1 MLRAAAVCEKAGI
14 ASANLVCEGFVA
26 LAAASSRGLGLPNI
40 PIALIAGHPGTQSAA
55 ELERNISAVT
65 VDAVIANLL
74 HAPPAAAGESEPQER
89 EIVCTGGFD
98 AVNRYFYQQ
107 RLSDGLPIVPPT
119 RAKID
124 AFLAYTERDPDESL
138 ATVLPDSR
146 AATVWSIAVNG
157 VMAGCRPEYM
167 PVLVA
172 VVEAMVDPQ
181 YGVEHSGSTP
191 GGDALIILNGPIIEE
206 LEFNSSQGV
215 LRDGFMA
222 NTTVGR
228 FWRLYLRNIAGFLPH
243 QNDKGT
249 HGHTWRVVLAE
260 NEAVLSAIGWPP
272 VCADMGLA
280 AGTNA
285 VTVARYTGGNAV
297 TSVSG
302 ETPEQMLPYL
312 ADGLTRQIS
321 WQLVFTVGSQGGTL
335 RPLMVLS
342 PMIARTIARA
352 GWSKTQVQR
361 YLYEHARLPA
371 WQVERLLRDWN
382 IRPAWNLAEEV
393 AAGRLP
399 RAFHASDDPQRLVP
413 LVWKPEDYMIAVAGD
428 PMRNNAYI
436 FAHQGVL
443 GYPTT
448 KAIHLPKDWSARLG
462 ARG

>member
-1 MLRAAAVCEKAGI
+1 MLRASAVCEKAGI
-14 ASANLVCEGFVA
+14 PSANLVCEGFMA
-26 LAAASSRGLGLPNI
+26 LAAASCRGLGLPNI
-40 PIALIAGHPGTQSAA
+40 PVALIPGHPGTQSAA
-55 ELERNISAVT
+55 ELERNVSGPTTEGV
-65 VDAVIANLL
+65 VANLTS
-74 HAPPAAAGESEPQER
+74 PPASATDRSEPHER
-89 EIVCTGGFD
+89 EIVFKGGFD
-98 AVNRYFYQQ
+98 AVNRYFYDHQ
-107 RLSDGLPIVPPT
+107 LSDGLPIVPPT
-119 RAKID
+119 REKIAD
-124 AFLAYTERDPDESL
+124 FLAFTDRDPDESL
-138 ATVLPDSR
+138 ATVLPDGR

-172 VVEAMVDPQ
+172 IVEAMVDPS

-206 LEFNSSQGV
+206 LGFNYTQGV
-215 LRDGFMA
+215 LRDGFIA

-228 FWRLYLRNIAGFLPH
+228 FWRLYLRNVAGFLPH

-260 NEAVLSAIGWPP
+260 NEDVLREIGWEP
-272 VCADMGLA
+272 VAGDMGCPP
-280 AGTNA
+280 GENA
-285 VTVARYTGGNAV
+285 VTLARYTGGNAV

-302 ETPEQMLPYL
+302 DTPEAMLPYL
-312 ADGLTRQIS
+312 ADGVTRQIS

-342 PMIARTIARA
+342 PMIARTIAKA
-352 GWSKTQVQR
+352 GWSKRRVRQ
-361 YLYEHARLPA
+361 YLYQHARLPA
-371 WQVERLLRDWN
+371 WQVERFLRDWN

-393 AAGRLP
+393 KAGRLP
-399 RAFHASDDPQRLVP
+399 AVYHESDDPGRMVP
-413 LVWKPEDYMIAVAGD
+413 LVWKPDDFMIAVAGD

-448 KAIHLPKDWSARLG
+448 KAIRLPKDWHARLN
-462 ARG
+462 ARH